1 MKWLSVSLTILGML
15 FGVALS
21 GETGNFRQYARTPEE
36 TGILVLRGLRIEGG
50 TVHLTVATRGCTT
63 KEDVVAQVV
72 EKELGS
78 DHMPHYELTFLRENP
93 DTCEGE
99 LREESLVY
107 DLEDDLHLELPCMLS
122 VTNPVVCSPAK
133 EAFPEE
139 SLQEKDLML
148 RGDLRDATIWAVKAE
163 IQRYQESEHPDKDAK
178 ISALRETLARLQ
190 NMLPEDYPLP
200 SEEHPLGSPPT
211 NFGVLLPPEIREV
224 DVVSPPQS
232 IGDLLEVVGMTRSG
246 PFYHVAGIR
255 GGDFSVFAPSSR
267 YRLKLYL
274 VYRREYFLDI
284 PNYYVYIASWEE
296 H

>member
-1 MKWLSVSLTILGML
+1 MKWLGVSLALLGML
-15 FGVALS
+15 CGVASS
-21 GETGNFRQYARTPEE
+21 GETGNPGQYARTPEE
-36 TGILVLRGLRIEGG
+36 TGILLLRGLRIEGG

-63 KEDVVAQVV
+63 KEDVVVQVV
-72 EKELGS
+72 EKELES
-78 DHMPHYELTFLRENP
+78 DCTPYYELTFLRETP

-133 EAFPEE
+133 DEFPEE
-139 SLQEKDLML
+139 TPQEGDLTL
-148 RGDLRDATIWAVKAE
+148 RKDLRDAAIWAVKAE

-190 NMLPEDYPLP
+190 NMPPEDYPLP
-200 SEEHPLGSPPT
+200 SEEHPLGAPPT

-224 DVVSPPQS
+224 DVVSPPQRP
-232 IGDLLEVVGMTRSG
+232 GDLLEVVGMTRSG

-255 GGDFSVFAPSSR
+255 GRDFSVFAPSSQ

-274 VYRREYFLDI
+274 VYRREYFLGI

-296 H
+296 R

>member
-1 MKWLSVSLTILGML
+1 MKWLGVSLALLGML

-21 GETGNFRQYARTPEE
+21 GETGNFGQYARTPEE

-50 TVHLTVATRGCTT
+50 TVYLTVATRGCTT

-72 EKELGS
+72 AKELE
-78 DHMPHYELTFLRENP
+78 DRHMPHYELTFLRETP

-99 LREESLVY
+99 LREEFLVY

-122 VTNPVVCSPAK
+122 VTNPVVCSP
-133 EAFPEE
+133 
-139 SLQEKDLML
+139 EKDEFPKETPREEDLTL
-148 RGDLRDATIWAVKAE
+148 REDLRDAAIWAVKAE

-190 NMLPEDYPLP
+190 NMPPEDYPLP
-200 SEEHPLGSPPT
+200 SEEQPPETPPT

-224 DVVSPPQS
+224 DVVSPPRRP
-232 IGDLLEVVGMTRSG
+232 GDLLEVVGMTRSG

-255 GGDFSVFAPSSR
+255 GRDFSVFVPSSR

-274 VYRREYFLDI
+274 VYRREYFLGI
-284 PNYYVYIASWEE
+284 PNYYVYVASWEE
-296 H
+296 R